1 MVFELITGDYLF
13 DPKSGDKYAKEEDHI
28 AYIIELIGH
37 PDLKWLEQGK
47 RFRKWFTTR
56 GRMKR
61 IYKHKIW
68 RLEDIF
74 KDKYSFK
81 TEEAEQLA
89 DFLMQAL
96 QWKNEDRKSA
106 QEMLEHP
113 WLSMPADYNYRE
125 ESDGEGEGSDNE
137 DDDDDDEEETPAKD
151 KNKDDDDKSWVTV
164 SSDDESDE
172 ASNSSEF
179 ELVDHP

>member
-47 RFRKWFTTR
+47 RFRKWFTTK

-68 RLEDIF
+68 KLHEIF
-74 KDKYSFK
+74 IDKYSFK
-81 TEEAEQLA
+81 KEEAEQLS

-96 QWKNEDRKSA
+96 QWRNEDRKSA

-137 DDDDDDEEETPAKD
+137 EDDDEEDTPAKD
-151 KNKDDDDKSWVTV
+151 TNKDDDDKSWVTV

-172 ASNSSEF
+172 ASNSSDF